1 MSVNSLDVVIGA
13 GSAIGRALIERWSR
27 EGAQPILAV
36 ARSVEAL
43 AAVEL
48 LGVQTHRCDYSEASL
63 APLAAQLQEQSTNIK
78 RLVICNGRR
87 GPARASAKGDMESE
101 ATRLTGA

>member
-1 MSVNSLDVVIGA
+1 MSVNSLDMVIGA

-48 LGVQTHRCDYSEASL
+48 LGAQTHRCDYLSL
-63 APLAAQLQEQSTNIK
+63 IH
-78 RLVICNGRR
+78 I
-87 GPARASAKGDMESE
+87 
-101 ATRLTGA
+101 